1 MDGAELTITEEALGE
16 IADKAAERKTGAR
29 GLRAIMEELLVPV
42 MYELPDREDI
52 SEVVITDA
60 VVRGEAEPEF
70 LAKDEKASA

>member
-1 MDGAELTITEEALGE
+1 
-16 IADKAAERKTGAR
+16 
-29 GLRAIMEELLVPV
+29 MEELLVPV